1 MERIQIL
8 KTQSLQFGEKKEK
21 EKRTGA
27 GKGTDGSKKLFSKY
41 C

>member
-21 EKRTGA
+21 EKRTSA